1 MSLRRRA
8 SSSCIFACLAIACN
22 TPELPAPALPL
33 FQTPDAPFRT
43 ARPPLSVPSMESNS
57 APAVQSTTLGNGV
70 TLWVVNRPNVPYVAL
85 NLVARDAGTA
95 SGAAPGERIH
105 LTARSVVEGGTLW
118 EAQKVV
124 KPPLINGEQLGY
136 WSGPAHS
143 AFQLRVLSESLPQ
156 GLQILGR
163 TLRSPA
169 FGRGNLDE
177 MRLAELKQMQDM
189 SNSISDALFEVTLR
203 AALGKVVAAQVLGE
217 NMDEVRSVTPEAI
230 EHCYHQLF
238 RPETSALIAVGD
250 VTLEDLLPLAE
261 RELGAWQTPLP
272 RPSMPVPAAPQRL
285 STKVRVHFLPQSAM
299 AQGRVM
305 LLQAAP
311 PTRGATQD
319 EIAFELAADI
329 AAGAIS
335 SRSNVS
341 LRHTAGITYGIEPA
355 FWSSPALSLLR
366 IEASFET
373 DEVVRAVS
381 DLQRVLEG
389 LQESPVSEPELS
401 LAKVA
406 LLASLERTEH
416 NNAELAHYLGFVF
429 AEGKSPEWLAQLP
442 TLIAAISAADVQ
454 SVARRYLR
462 PRQLE
467 IGVAG
472 PVGLAPA
479 LQELG
484 ELEVYQV
491 HIKQPVPPAD

>member
-1 MSLRRRA
+1 
-8 SSSCIFACLAIACN
+8 LAIACN
-22 TPELPAPALPL
+22 APELPAPALPL
-33 FQTPDAPFRT
+33 VQTPDAAFRK
-43 ARPPLSVPSMESNS
+43 ARPPLSVPSEQSNG
-57 APAVQSTTLGNGV
+57 APAVQNTTLSNGV

-105 LTARSVVEGGTLW
+105 LTARSVVEGGTVW

-143 AFQLRVLSESLPQ
+143 AFQLRVSSESLPQ

-177 MRLAELKQMQDM
+177 MRLAELKQIQDM
-189 SNSISDALFEVTLR
+189 SNSINDALFEVTLR
-203 AALGKVVAAQVLGE
+203 AALGRAVAAQVLGE
-217 NMDEVRSVTPEAI
+217 NMAEVRSVTPQAI
-230 EHCYHQLF
+230 ERCYHELF

-261 RELGAWQTPLP
+261 RELGGWQTPLP
-272 RPSMPVPAAPQRL
+272 RPSSPAPAVPQHL

-299 AQGRVM
+299 TQGRVL
-305 LLQAAP
+305 LLQPAAP
-311 PTRGATQD
+311 SRGATQD
-319 EIAFELAADI
+319 ELAFELAADI

-341 LRHTAGITYGIEPA
+341 LRHAAGITYGIEPA

-373 DEVVRAVS
+373 EEVVRAVG

-389 LQESPVSEPELS
+389 LQEKPVSEPELA

-406 LLASLERTEH
+406 LLAGLERTVH

-429 AEGKSPEWLAQLP
+429 AEGKAPEWLAQLP
-442 TLIAAISAADVQ
+442 ALLAVISAADVQ
-454 SVARRYLR
+454 RVARRYLR

-467 IGVAG
+467 IGIAG
-472 PVGLAPA
+472 PVSLAPA

-484 ELEVYQV
+484 DLELYQV
-491 HIKQPVPPAD
+491 HIKEPAPPAD